1 MNILK
6 TIKKAFGVGCS
17 QFIFPLLE
25 NRYGLLGKNSE
36 IQIPATIDGQHN
48 IYLEDN
54 VSIGPNSILYAPLNK
69 IHIKKCSYSGPRLY
83 IGTGNHLIKVGYF
96 SKLIDLKL
104 KEELGG
110 RDLDWD
116 VTIDEDVWMG
126 ENVSILCKHVGR
138 GAIIAA
144 GAVVTKDVPP
154 YAVVGGVPAKFIKFH
169 FSKEEIIEHEKALYA
184 ADERLSENE
193 LHELFTIFKK

>member
-69 IHIKKCSYSGPRLY
+69 IHK
-83 IGTGNHLIKVGYF
+83 
-96 SKLIDLKL
+96 
-104 KEELGG
+104 
-110 RDLDWD
+110 
-116 VTIDEDVWMG
+116 
-126 ENVSILCKHVGR
+126 
-138 GAIIAA
+138 
-144 GAVVTKDVPP
+144 
-154 YAVVGGVPAKFIKFH
+154 
-169 FSKEEIIEHEKALYA
+169 
-184 ADERLSENE
+184 
-193 LHELFTIFKK
+193 